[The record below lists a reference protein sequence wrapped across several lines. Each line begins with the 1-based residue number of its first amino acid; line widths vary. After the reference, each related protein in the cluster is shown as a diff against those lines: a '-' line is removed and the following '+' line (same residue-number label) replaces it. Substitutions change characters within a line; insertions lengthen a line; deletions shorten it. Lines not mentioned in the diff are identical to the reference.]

1 MLNRD
6 TTMTDEDQQPLHPGC
21 IRIIVQLG
29 EMEGGG
35 DFLAADLPEWLHS
48 IDATTRNPM
57 VRATEAGAT
66 LARAMAVDAARQGEW
81 DIACI
86 SALWIALY
94 ASDVAV
100 ISLERLVTLGDVG
113 VVRIMAS
120 QDGGTWSC
128 RVTEYGPPS
137 AVIH

>member
-1 MLNRD
+1 
-6 TTMTDEDQQPLHPGC
+6 MTDEDQQPLHPGC

-48 IDATTRNPM
+48 IDAMTRNPM
-57 VRATEAGAT
+57 VRDTEEGAT
-66 LARAMAVDAARQGEW
+66 LAREMAFEAATQGEW

-94 ASDVAV
+94 APDVAV
-100 ISLERLVTLGDVG
+100 ISLERLITLGDVG
-113 VVRIMAS
+113 VVRITAS
-120 QDGGTWSC
+120 HDGCTWSC
-128 RVTEYGPPS
+128 RVTEYGTPTMQFLPRN
-137 AVIH
+137 

>member
-1 MLNRD
+1 
-6 TTMTDEDQQPLHPGC
+6 MTDEEQQLIHPGC

-35 DFLAADLPEWLHS
+35 DFLAADLPEWLQS

-57 VRATEAGAT
+57 VRDTEEGAT
-66 LARAMAVDAARQGEW
+66 LARAMAAEAAKQGEW

-94 ASDVAV
+94 APEVAV
-100 ISLERLVTLGDVG
+100 RG
-113 VVRIMAS
+113 
-120 QDGGTWSC
+120 C
-128 RVTEYGPPS
+128 
-137 AVIH
+137 